1 MGRRLCRQK
10 VGYTSTAAWAGAAQD
25 SQTQTCH
32 QIGTEEQYTHL
43 TTQTNT
49 TRCHIPN
56 AEFKNVVEKNSRPMG
71 FDDDQI
77 ENLERDHKK
86 NQGNR
91 VIPDLRDAYV

>member
-1 MGRRLCRQK
+1 MVTRRCRRK

-32 QIGTEEQYTHL
+32 QMGTVKQYTHL
-43 TTQTNT
+43 TTQKHVLI
-49 TRCHIPN
+49 HIPN
-56 AEFKNVVEKNSRPMG
+56 AEFENVVEKNLRLMG

-86 NQGNR
+86 K
-91 VIPDLRDAYV
+91 